1 MESIIIFYLIEKL
14 CLQPKVSS
22 KLPAMFVDDFQD
34 PNNLADATEKE
45 QMRDLQHNSHT
56 STAAHNAAALLQLV
70 AIHQTGGL
78 QQQKGNRNFAS
89 LSIQMNYNPEF
100 PEPILVAQFIIVII
114 YVALFP
120 SPPQMKIS

>member
-1 MESIIIFYLIEKL
+1 
-14 CLQPKVSS
+14 
-22 KLPAMFVDDFQD
+22 MFVDDFQD

-45 QMRDLQHNSHT
+45 QMRDLQRNSHT

-100 PEPILVAQFIIVII
+100 PEPILVAQFIII

-120 SPPQMKIS
+120 SPPRMKISWKFTLNCIYRFWIKSIHIQA